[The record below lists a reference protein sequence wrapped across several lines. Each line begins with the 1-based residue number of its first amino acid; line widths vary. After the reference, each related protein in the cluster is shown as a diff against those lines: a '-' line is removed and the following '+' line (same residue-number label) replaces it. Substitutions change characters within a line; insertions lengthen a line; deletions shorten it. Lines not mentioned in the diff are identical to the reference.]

1 MLPGM
6 LLSLKFLTSRLA
18 LVTAGALSLL
28 ACGSDREVQ
37 SHGSRYVLG
46 SVVIDPEDNRTTYV
60 QTIDSLDGTFNNDTA
75 LELPGNG
82 VLMAGGKN
90 FFVGLAEEPTWV
102 RYTVDDSGKIEETGR
117 MSLASLGA
125 PQIDYG
131 NAYVDEQTAVSVFS
145 SPAVAVIWNP
155 TTMEV
160 TKEVSLSE
168 LERSDYSLEVWTT
181 IVHDGLVYIPGRWA
195 NWDAG
200 HIYPGVSL
208 TVLDPKAKKVLW
220 TATDDRC
227 ASGGQIIFDAAGYGY
242 VMGDGRNSS
251 IQMFANANG
260 ENPPQNCLLRIA
272 PGATNFDPDYYYA
285 IPSLTGGVDS
295 SDELQTARQGS
306 GFGFSKMFYPDRLPE
321 GVEAVDYQYWS
332 LPVHKMWR
340 VELADPPI
348 AHEVEGIPFS
358 TIGFGGSALGGR
370 LYTGES
376 DDGSTSQ
383 VYETNPE
390 ANTAELRFSMVG
402 YFNGLYELER

>member
-1 MLPGM
+1 MVN
-6 LLSLKFLTSRLA
+6 LKVLA
-18 LVTAGALSLL
+18 PRIALATAAALSLG
-28 ACGSDREVQ
+28 CGSDRGTQ
-37 SHGSRYVLG
+37 ARGSRYVLG

-60 QTIDSLDGTFNNDTA
+60 QTIDSLEGTFNNDAA
-75 LELPGNG
+75 LELSGNG

-90 FFVGLAEEPTWV
+90 FFVGLADEPVWV
-102 RYTVDDSGKIEETGR
+102 RYSVDDSGKIAETGR
-117 MSLASLGA
+117 MSLARLGA

-131 NAYVDEQTAVSVFS
+131 NAYVDETTAVSVFS

-155 TTMEV
+155 STMEV
-160 TKEVSLSE
+160 TKEISLSQ
-168 LERSDYSLEVWTT
+168 LERPDYSLEIWTT
-181 IVHDGLVYIPGRWA
+181 IAHDGLIYIPGRWA

-200 HIYPGVSL
+200 RIFPGVSL
-208 TVLDPKAKKVLW
+208 TVLDPKAEQVLW

-260 ENPPQNCLLRIA
+260 QSAPQNCLLRIA

-295 SDELQTARQGS
+295 SDELQTAHQGS
-306 GFGFSKMFYPDRLPE
+306 GYGFSKMFYPDRLPE
-321 GVEAVDYQYWS
+321 GVEPVDYQYWS

-340 VELADPPI
+340 IELADPPI
-348 AHEVEGIPFS
+348 AHEVRGIPFS

-376 DDGSTSQ
+376 DDGSMSQ
-383 VYETNPE
+383 VYETNQE
-390 ANTAELRFSMVG
+390 ANAAELRFSMVG
-402 YFNGLYELER
+402 YFNGLYELAR